1 MNEAIMK
8 TVLLAAAI
16 CAVLPLAAQTKAKP
30 PVPKLSNGKPDLSGV
45 WDHPFVIDMSQS
57 SRNDAC
63 GAQLKGCSYKGPA
76 EPIQMTA
83 WGEEWFKNYK
93 AEDFDATA
101 HCNPMGY
108 TRSSNAPVP
117 TQIVATP
124 AQVVFLHE
132 SMFAFHVVY
141 LDGRSH
147 PGDDARQ
154 TTWYGHSVGKWE
166 GDTLVI
172 DTVGPF
178 FASPKMILD
187 TRGHPIS
194 SQAHFVERFS
204 RPDYDTLA
212 YEIVVED
219 PISYAKPFK
228 NTRIWKLM
236 PAREE
241 IMEYVCTENNKEI
254 KEGLISSDIDKQ
266 KAAPE
271 K

>member
-1 MNEAIMK
+1 MK

-93 AEDFDATA
+93 PEDFDATA

-141 LDGRSH
+141 LDGRPH

-204 RPDYDTLA
+204 RPDYDTLT

-219 PISYAKPFK
+219 SISYAKPFK

-241 IMEYVCTENNKEI
+241 IMEYVCTENNKEV
-254 KEGLISSDIDKQ
+254 KEDLISSEIEKQ
-266 KAAPE
+266 KAPPE

>member
-1 MNEAIMK
+1 MRSI
-8 TVLLAAAI
+8 VLIAI
-16 CAVLPLAAQTKAKP
+16 CALLPLSAQTPSVGKAKP
-30 PVPKLSNGKPDLSGV
+30 PVPKLANGKPDLSGV
-45 WDHPFVIDMSQS
+45 WDHPFVIDMAQN
-57 SRNDAC
+57 SRGDNC

-83 WGEEWFKNYK
+83 WGAEWFKTYK
-93 AEDFDATA
+93 PEDFDATA

-108 TRSSNAPVP
+108 TRSRNAPVP

-124 AQVVFLHE
+124 TQVVFLHE

-141 LDGRSH
+141 LDGRPH
-147 PGDDARQ
+147 PGEDARQ
-154 TTWYGHSVGKWE
+154 TTWYGHSTGKWD

-178 FASPKMILD
+178 FASPMMILD
-187 TRGHPIS
+187 TRGHPVS
-194 SQAHFVERFS
+194 SQAHFVERFT
-204 RPDYDTLA
+204 RTDYDSLA
-212 YEIVVED
+212 YEITVDD

-228 NTRIWKLM
+228 NTRVWKLM
-236 PAREE
+236 PASEE
-241 IMEYVCTENNKEI
+241 IMEYVCTENNKEV
-254 KEGLISSDIDKQ
+254 KEGLISSEIEKQ

>member
-1 MNEAIMK
+1 MKHAI
-8 TVLLAAAI
+8 LIISLFA
-16 CAVLPLAAQTKAKP
+16 LPLAAQTPVAQSKAKP
-30 PVPKLSNGKPDLSGV
+30 PVPKLANGKPDLSGV
-45 WDHPFVIDMSQS
+45 WDHPFVIDMSQT
-57 SRNDAC
+57 SRNDSC
-63 GAQLKGCSYKGPA
+63 GAQLRGCSYQGPA

-83 WGEEWFKNYK
+83 WGAEWFKTYK
-93 AEDFDATA
+93 PEDFDATA

-108 TRSSNAPVP
+108 TRSRNAPVP

-124 AQVVFLHE
+124 TQVVFLHE

-141 LDGRSH
+141 LDGRPH

-154 TTWYGHSVGKWE
+154 TTWYGHSTGRWD

-178 FASPKMILD
+178 FASPMMILD
-187 TRGHPIS
+187 TRGHPVS

-204 RPDYDTLA
+204 RPDYDSLA
-212 YEIVVED
+212 YEIIVDD

-228 NTRIWKLM
+228 NTRVWKLM
-236 PAREE
+236 PAKEE
-241 IMEYVCTENNKEI
+241 IMEYVCTENNKEV
-254 KEGLISSDIDKQ
+254 KEGLISSEIDKQ

>member
-241 IMEYVCTENNKEI
+241 IMEYVCTENNKEV
-254 KEGLISSDIDKQ
+254 KEDLISSEIEKQ
-266 KAAPE
+266 KAPPE

>member
-1 MNEAIMK
+1 MK
-8 TVLLAAAI
+8 PILVFAAI
-16 CAVLPLAAQTKAKP
+16 FTVLPLIAQTPKVSKAKP
-30 PVPKLSNGKPDLSGV
+30 PVPKLANGKPDLSGV
-45 WDHPFVIDMSQS
+45 WDHPFVIDMTQS
-57 SRNDAC
+57 SRGDNC
-63 GAQLKGCSYKGPA
+63 GAQLKGCSYQGPA

-83 WGEEWFKNYK
+83 WGAEWFKNYK

-108 TRSSNAPVP
+108 TRSGNAPVP

-124 AQVVFLHE
+124 TQVVFLHE

-141 LDGRSH
+141 LDGRPH

-154 TTWYGHSVGKWE
+154 TTWYGHSVGHWD

-178 FASPKMILD
+178 FASPMMILD
-187 TRGHPIS
+187 TRGHPVS
-194 SQAHFVERFS
+194 SQAHFVERYT
-204 RPDYDTLA
+204 RTDYDALTQELT
-212 YEIVVED
+212 VDD
-219 PISYAKPFK
+219 PISYVKPFK
-228 NTRIWKLM
+228 NTRVWKLM

-266 KAAPE
+266 KAAPT

>member
-1 MNEAIMK
+1 MK
-8 TVLLAAAI
+8 FALAVTLAA
-16 CAVLPLAAQTKAKP
+16 LPLVSQIVAQTKAKP
-30 PVPKLSNGKPDLSGV
+30 PVPKLANGKPDLSGV
-45 WDHPFVIDMSQS
+45 WDHPFVIDMTQS
-57 SRNDAC
+57 SRNDNC

-241 IMEYVCTENNKEI
+241 IMEYVCTENNKEV
-254 KEGLISSDIDKQ
+254 KEDLISSEIEKQ
-266 KAAPE
+266 KAPPE

>member
-1 MNEAIMK
+1 
-8 TVLLAAAI
+8 
-16 CAVLPLAAQTKAKP
+16 
-30 PVPKLSNGKPDLSGV
+30 
-45 WDHPFVIDMSQS
+45 
-57 SRNDAC
+57 
-63 GAQLKGCSYKGPA
+63 
-76 EPIQMTA
+76 
-83 WGEEWFKNYK
+83 
-93 AEDFDATA
+93 
-101 HCNPMGY
+101 
-108 TRSSNAPVP
+108 VP

-147 PGDDARQ
+147 PGDEARQ

-241 IMEYVCTENNKEI
+241 IMEYVCTENNKEV
-254 KEGLISSDIDKQ
+254 KEDLISSEIEKQ
-266 KAAPE
+266 KAPPE